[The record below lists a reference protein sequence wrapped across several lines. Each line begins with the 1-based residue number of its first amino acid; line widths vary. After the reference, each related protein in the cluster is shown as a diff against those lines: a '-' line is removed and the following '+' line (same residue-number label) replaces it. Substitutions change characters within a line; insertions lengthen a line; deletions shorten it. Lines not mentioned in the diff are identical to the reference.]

1 MNNFSLYTFRLY
13 HYLLTVRDTLEYTI
27 KREHKVEV
35 YESRKKILTENLNE
49 GTPFGDF
56 LKNNGETGDKIKE
69 KINSFIKELYSEES
83 TILMPSGETV
93 RVDVAQLVTLF
104 DMTVGIA
111 ETLRDIVYQYVNFG
125 LKNEDVNQRIDQ
137 LLVQLVGEDERMY
150 RVVLSMLVMRSF
162 EESFAE
168 FQKVMTESKG
178 QPTPQ
183 SNFIVQNE
191 LVKLAGYLR
200 FSRQHT
206 RSTDNE
212 TLDLLD
218 ETLKV
223 IEMTEGRRQRPNN
236 RNFKDIFDELNNK
249 LNTAAANAEGAWK
262 QTYQKVVEEVTK
274 TQTQNQQEAAEKAN

>member
-27 KREHKVEV
+27 KRDHKIDV
-35 YESRKKILTENLNE
+35 YESRKKILTENLEE

-56 LKNNGETGDKIKE
+56 LKNNGETGDKIRE
-69 KINSFIKELYSEES
+69 KIKSFIDDLYSENS
-83 TILMPSGETV
+83 TILMPSNDLV
-93 RVDVAQLVTLF
+93 RVDTAQVVTLY

-111 ETLRDIVYQYVNFG
+111 ETLRDIVYQYVNHG
-125 LKNEDVNQRIDQ
+125 MRNDDPEQKIDQ
-137 LLVQLVGEDERMY
+137 LIVQLVSEDERMY

-168 FQKVMTESKG
+168 FQKVMNESKG

-191 LVKLAGYLR
+191 LVKMAGYLR

-236 RNFKDIFDELNNK
+236 RGFKDIFDELNNK
-249 LNTAAANAEGAWK
+249 LNTFAARAEAAWK

-274 TQTQNQQEAAEKAN
+274 HQQPQPPVDQQIN

>member
-13 HYLLTVRDTLEYTI
+13 HYLLNVRDTLEYTI
-27 KREHKVEV
+27 KRDHKIEV
-35 YESRKKILTENLNE
+35 YENRKKVLIENLNE

-56 LKNNGETGDKIKE
+56 LKNNGETGEKIKE
-69 KINSFIKELYSEES
+69 KIESFIKELYSDES
-83 TILMPSGETV
+83 TIIMPAGQLV

-111 ETLRDIVYQYVNFG
+111 ETLRDIVYQYINYG
-125 LKNEDVNQRIDQ
+125 LKNEDVNQRIDPLIMQ
-137 LLVQLVGEDERMY
+137 VMGEDERMY

-162 EESFAE
+162 EESFGE
-168 FQKVMTESKG
+168 FQKVMNESNG

-206 RSTDNE
+206 RCTDNE

-249 LNTAAANAEGAWK
+249 LNTFAAQAENAWK
-262 QTYQKVVEEVTK
+262 ATYQKVVEEVTK
-274 TQTQNQQEAAEKAN
+274 NQPQQPTDQQVN

>member
-27 KREHKVEV
+27 KREHRVEV
-35 YESRKKILTENLNE
+35 YESRKKILTENLEE

-69 KINSFIKELYSEES
+69 KIKSFIDELYSENS
-83 TILMPSGETV
+83 TILIPSGETL
-93 RVDVAQLVTLF
+93 RVDVAQIVTLF

-111 ETLRDIVYQYVNFG
+111 ETLRDIVYQYINYG
-125 LKNEDVNQRIDQ
+125 MKNEDVDQ
-137 LLVQLVGEDERMY
+137 LLVQLVSEDERMY

-162 EESFAE
+162 QESFAE
-168 FQKVMTESKG
+168 FQKVMNESKG
-178 QPTPQ
+178 EPTPQ

-206 RSTDNE
+206 RCTDNE

-249 LNTAAANAEGAWK
+249 LNTAAAQAEGAWK

-274 TQTQNQQEAAEKAN
+274 NQNKAPAEAEKAN

>member
-13 HYLLTVRDTLEYTI
+13 HYLLTVRDTLEYSI
-27 KREHKVEV
+27 KREHRVEV
-35 YESRKKILTENLNE
+35 YENRKTILTENLKE

-56 LKNNGETGDKIKE
+56 LKNNGEAGEKIKE
-69 KINSFIKELYSEES
+69 KIQSFIDELYSENS
-83 TILMPSGETV
+83 TILVPAGETV

-104 DMTVGIA
+104 DMTVGIT
-111 ETLRDIVYQYVNFG
+111 ETLRDIVYQYINHG
-125 LKNEDVNQRIDQ
+125 LQTKEIDN
-137 LLVQLVGEDERMY
+137 LLVELMGEDERMY
-150 RVVLSMLVMRSF
+150 RIVLSMLVMRAF
-162 EESFAE
+162 QESFGE
-168 FQKVMTESKG
+168 FQKVMNESNG
-178 QPTPQ
+178 QTTPQ

-191 LVKLAGYLR
+191 LMKLAGFLR

-218 ETLKV
+218 DTLKV

-236 RNFKDIFDELNNK
+236 RGFKDIFDELNNK
-249 LNTAAANAEGAWK
+249 LNTMAANYENAWK

-274 TQTQNQQEAAEKAN
+274 NQQKPAEPEANQAN

>member
-13 HYLLTVRDTLEYTI
+13 HYLLTVRDTLEYSI
-27 KREHKVEV
+27 KREHRVEV
-35 YESRKKILTENLNE
+35 YENRKTILTENLKE

-56 LKNNGETGDKIKE
+56 LKNNGEAGEKIKE
-69 KINSFIKELYSEES
+69 KIQSFIDELYSENS
-83 TILMPSGETV
+83 TILVPAGETV

-104 DMTVGIA
+104 DMTVGIT
-111 ETLRDIVYQYVNFG
+111 ETLRDIVYQYINHG
-125 LKNEDVNQRIDQ
+125 LQTKEIDN
-137 LLVQLVGEDERMY
+137 LLVELMGEDERMY
-150 RVVLSMLVMRSF
+150 RIVLSMLVMRAF
-162 EESFAE
+162 QESFGE
-168 FQKVMTESKG
+168 FQKVMNESNG

-191 LVKLAGYLR
+191 LVKLAGFLR

-218 ETLKV
+218 DTLKV

-236 RNFKDIFDELNNK
+236 RGFKDIFDELNNK
-249 LNTAAANAEGAWK
+249 LNTMAANYENAWK

-274 TQTQNQQEAAEKAN
+274 NQQKPAEPEANQAN

>member
-27 KREHKVEV
+27 KRDHKIEV
-35 YESRKKILTENLNE
+35 YDNRKKILTDNLEE

-56 LKNNGETGDKIKE
+56 LKNNGETGDKIRE
-69 KINSFIKELYSEES
+69 KIKTFIEDLYSENS
-83 TILMPSGETV
+83 TILMPSNDLV
-93 RVDVAQLVTLF
+93 RVDSAQVVTLF

-111 ETLRDIVYQYVNFG
+111 ETLRDIVYQYVNHG
-125 LKNEDVNQRIDQ
+125 LKNTDADQ
-137 LLVQLVGEDERMY
+137 KVDPLLVQLVSEDERMY

-168 FQKVMTESKG
+168 FQKVMGESKG

-191 LVKLAGYLR
+191 LVKMAGYLR

-206 RSTDNE
+206 RCTDNE

-223 IEMTEGRRQRPNN
+223 IEMTEGRRERPNN
-236 RNFKDIFDELNNK
+236 RSFKDIFDELNNK
-249 LNTAAANAEGAWK
+249 LNSFAAKAETAWK

-274 TQTQNQQEAAEKAN
+274 HQPQPPVNQEIN

>member
-13 HYLLTVRDTLEYTI
+13 HYLLTVRDTLEYSI
-27 KREHKVEV
+27 KREHKLEV
-35 YESRKKILTENLNE
+35 YESRKKILTDNLNE

-69 KINSFIKELYSEES
+69 KIKGFIDELYSENS
-83 TILMPSGETV
+83 TILIPAGDTV

-111 ETLRDIVYQYVNFG
+111 ETLRDIVYQYVNHG
-125 LKNEDVNQRIDQ
+125 LKNEDENQRIDP
-137 LLVQLVGEDERMY
+137 LLVQLVSEDERMY
-150 RVVLSMLVMRSF
+150 RIILSMLVMRSF
-162 EESFAE
+162 EESFGE
-168 FQKVMTESKG
+168 FQKVMNESKG

-236 RNFKDIFDELNNK
+236 RGFKEIFDELNGK
-249 LNTAAANAEGAWK
+249 LNSFAASAEGAWK
-262 QTYQKVVEEVTK
+262 ATYQKVVEEVTK
-274 TQTQNQQEAAEKAN
+274 SQKPQPPVDQQIN

>member
-13 HYLLTVRDTLEYTI
+13 HYLLNVRDTLEYTI
-27 KREHKVEV
+27 KRDHKVEV
-35 YESRKKILTENLNE
+35 YENRKKILTENLNE

-56 LKNNGETGDKIKE
+56 LKNNGETGDKIRE
-69 KINSFIKELYSEES
+69 KIESFIKDLYSEES
-83 TILMPSGETV
+83 TILMPSGELV
-93 RVDVAQLVTLF
+93 RVDVGQLVTLF

-111 ETLRDIVYQYVNFG
+111 ETLRDIVYQYINYG
-125 LKNEDVNQRIDQ
+125 LKNEDTTQRIDP
-137 LLVQLVGEDERMY
+137 LMMQLVSEDERMY

-168 FQKVMTESKG
+168 FQKVMNESNG

-206 RSTDNE
+206 RCTDNE

-249 LNTAAANAEGAWK
+249 LNTFAAQAEGTWK
-262 QTYQKVVEEVTK
+262 MTYQKVVGEVTK
-274 TQTQNQQEAAEKAN
+274 GQPQPEQPADNQIN

>member
-223 IEMTEGRRQRPNN
+223 IEMTEGRRQRPND
-236 RNFKDIFDELNNK
+236 RSFKDIFDELNNK
-249 LNTAAANAEGAWK
+249 LNSFAATAEAAWK

-274 TQTQNQQEAAEKAN
+274 HQPQPPVDQQIN

>member
-223 IEMTEGRRQRPNN
+223 IEMTEGRRQRPND
-236 RNFKDIFDELNNK
+236 RSFKDIFDELNNK
-249 LNTAAANAEGAWK
+249 LNTFAAQAENAWK
-262 QTYQKVVEEVTK
+262 ATYQKVVQEVTNSQK
-274 TQTQNQQEAAEKAN
+274 PAEPAPNQVN

>member
-1 MNNFSLYTFRLY
+1 MNNFSLYPFRLY
-13 HYLLTVRDTLEYTI
+13 HYLLNVRDTLEYTI
-27 KREHKVEV
+27 KRDHKVEV
-35 YESRKKILTENLNE
+35 YENRKKILTENLNE

-56 LKNNGETGDKIKE
+56 LKTNGETGDKIRE
-69 KINSFIKELYSEES
+69 KIESFIKDLYSEES
-83 TILMPSGETV
+83 TILMPSGELV
-93 RVDVAQLVTLF
+93 RVDVGQLVTLF

-111 ETLRDIVYQYVNFG
+111 ETLRDIVYQYINYG
-125 LKNEDVNQRIDQ
+125 LKNEDTTQRIDP
-137 LLVQLVGEDERMY
+137 LMMQLVSEDERMY

-168 FQKVMTESKG
+168 FQKVMNESNG

-206 RSTDNE
+206 RCTDNE

-249 LNTAAANAEGAWK
+249 LNTFAAQAEGAWK
-262 QTYQKVVEEVTK
+262 MTYQKVVGEVTK
-274 TQTQNQQEAAEKAN
+274 GQPQPEQPADNQIN

>member
-27 KREHKVEV
+27 KREHKLEV
-35 YESRKKILTENLNE
+35 YESRKKILTENLEE

-56 LKNNGETGDKIKE
+56 LKNNGETGEKIKE
-69 KINSFIKELYSEES
+69 KINAFIKDLYSEDS
-83 TILMPSGETV
+83 TILMPSGDQI
-93 RVDVAQLVTLF
+93 RVDVAQIVTLF
-104 DMTVGIA
+104 DMTVGIT
-111 ETLRDIVYQYVNFG
+111 ETLRDIVYQYINYG
-125 LKNEDVNQRIDQ
+125 MKNEDQNQRIDPMI
-137 LLVQLVGEDERMY
+137 VQMVAEDERMY
-150 RVVLSMLVMRSF
+150 RVVLSMLVMRAF

-168 FQKVMTESKG
+168 FQKVMNESKG

-191 LVKLAGYLR
+191 LVKMAGYLR

-206 RSTDNE
+206 RSTENE

-236 RNFKDIFDELNNK
+236 RNFKDIFDELNDK
-249 LNTAAANAEGAWK
+249 LNKFAAQAEASWK
-262 QTYQKVVEEVTK
+262 AIYGKVVAEVTK
-274 TQTQNQQEAAEKAN
+274 NQPQPQQPTDQQIN

>member
-13 HYLLTVRDTLEYTI
+13 HYLLTVRDTLEYSI

-35 YESRKKILTENLNE
+35 YEARKKILSENLEE

-56 LKNNGETGDKIKE
+56 LKNNGETGEKIKE
-69 KINSFIKELYSEES
+69 KVTAFINDLYSENS
-83 TILMPSGETV
+83 TILIPSAQEV
-93 RVDVAQLVTLF
+93 RVDVAQIVTLF
-104 DMTVGIA
+104 DMTVGVT
-111 ETLRDIVYQYVNFG
+111 ETMRDIVYQYINYG
-125 LKNEDVNQRIDQ
+125 LKNQDVDQ
-137 LLVQLVGEDERMY
+137 LLVQLMGEDERMY
-150 RVVLSMLVMRSF
+150 RLVLSMLVMRAF
-162 EESFAE
+162 QESFAE
-168 FQKVMTESKG
+168 FQKVMNESKG

-191 LVKLAGYLR
+191 LVKLAGFLR

-206 RSTDNE
+206 RCTDNE

-218 ETLKV
+218 ETIKV

-236 RNFKDIFDELNNK
+236 RGFKDIFDELNNK
-249 LNTAAANAEGAWK
+249 LNTATAQAEGVWK

-274 TQTQNQQEAAEKAN
+274 TQNENQQKAAEKAN